1 MAAPCDSSTV
11 SAQCAARRSVR
22 GATATPPRAVLPP
35 HHAAVLPPH
44 HAAVL
49 PPHHVPCCHPTT
61 CRAATPP
68 RAELPPHHVPCCHPT
83 TCRAATPPR
92 ASVTRAAPSAH
103 PSQFAWLRRTS
114 PLRPTPS
121 KNSSRGR
128 NTDLA
133 VTLPSRPTTGAPTI
147 LPPPQM
153 QATAPHSAAPHS
165 VWSAV
170 DCRLPAPHLQRSR
183 VSLPTRVHAA
193 AVLPSMG
200 GVWRWPVG
208 GKSPPP
214 AARVGLLEPL
224 GKRLPFASSAT
235 D

>member
-44 HAAVL
+44 HAAV
-49 PPHHVPCCHPTT
+49 
-61 CRAATPP
+61 
-68 RAELPPHHVPCCHPT
+68 LPPHHVPCCHPT

>member
-1 MAAPCDSSTV
+1 MAAPCDPSLIWQPHVIRPPCLHSV
-11 SAQCAARRSVR
+11 PRVGPCEAQ
-22 GATATPPRAVLPP
+22 P
-35 HHAAVLPPH
+35 
-44 HAAVL
+44 

-61 CRAATPP
+61 QPCYHPTTQ
-68 RAELPPHHVPCCHPT
+68 PCCHPT